1 MACGSLVPYQA
12 RQRWEILLWH
22 DRGSNH
28 RRIQKL
34 TGERD
39 IAGAEPTDQH
49 ELAFLQ
55 PRIALETQRGEKKLR
70 ESGLLP
76 ARRALGSS
84 LTPASSVTL
93 DSVSRRDCWTAARRA
108 RRPHLLQRGG
118 ARRGWPRRGP
128 TALQRQC
135 GGGGWVAGAMEESRA
150 ELRGAVEEGGC
161 RHARGRTRRVD
172 AVSPA
177 PGFHRSECLAGGGSR
192 QEEHYPAARCAA
204 TLGHSSSLLEKRNET
219 EPVHGTLL

>member
-39 IAGAEPTDQH
+39 FAGAEPTDQH

-118 ARRGWPRRGP
+118 ARRGWPRRGQ
-128 TALQRQC
+128 TDSAV
-135 GGGGWVAGAMEESRA
+135 GEGGWPARWRRAGRSCMARWRRVGVAT
-150 ELRGAVEEGGC
+150 LEEG
-161 RHARGRTRRVD
+161 
-172 AVSPA
+172 P
-177 PGFHRSECLAGGGSR
+177 GGSTPSR
-192 QEEHYPAARCAA
+192 LLPVFIVSSAWLAAGVGRRSTIQRRDAR
-204 TLGHSSSLLEKRNET
+204 SLIAGS
-219 EPVHGTLL
+219 PVRMRAMSI